1 MKEVVDLKQNL
12 WETLVLSKWKL
23 ESRYDILGTFSGV
36 HLYLDTCT
44 EAANLGL
51 RSKIQV
57 EIKTSPLHL
66 GVCVLV
72 NVCGLSM
79 EI

>member
-1 MKEVVDLKQNL
+1 MEELVDLKQKL
-12 WETLVLSKWKL
+12 WETLLLSKWKL
-23 ESRYDILGTFSGV
+23 ESKYDILGTSSGV
-36 HLYLDTCT
+36 HLYLDTCI
-44 EAANLGL
+44 EAGNLGL

-57 EIKTSPLHL
+57 EIKTSSLHL